1 MPAATSVRLMT
12 GSTRRLSEVA
22 RHLVIP
28 DGVVTSVFPRVERRL
43 RSVGVEFDEWQRGLG
58 QVALGCRADG
68 KYAATVGGVTAS
80 IPRQVGKTFW
90 GGRIL
95 VGLALEFPEMK
106 IAWTSHHNNTTMN
119 TFRSIQGLVR
129 RKGIYPLLDH
139 TSRSDGIRASR
150 GQEEIRFRNGSL
162 LIFGARE
169 QGFGR
174 GLDALDVEV
183 FDEAQILTL
192 KALEDMV
199 PATNQARHP
208 HGGLIFF
215 FGTPPR
221 PMDPG
226 EAFTAKR
233 EQALRDKP
241 EGQSV
246 FVHGDGVYVE
256 FGADPAAGIDDRS
269 QWPIMNP
276 SFPHRTP
283 IESMLRMRANIPDDD
298 AWRREAMG
306 IWPSSYGQ
314 VFDLVRW
321 STAPVLDRDVGLP
334 DSVVLAVAVAQDR
347 RWACIAAAGDVGG
360 GRILVLCHSMRGV
373 ARVAEKVAELSR
385 SRTVAEVVLVGAQ
398 ARALEP
404 DFVREDIDYV
414 VISGVEQGAGCAA
427 FQVGV
432 ADGTVVHT
440 GQAEL
445 DVAVANAKTR
455 RSGES
460 EVWDRRDPQVDD
472 SPLVACSAAFYRW
485 GLADSPVAAIY

>member
-1 MPAATSVRLMT
+1 MMVVRLTT

-28 DGVVTSVFPRVERRL
+28 EGIVTSVFPRVERRL
-43 RSVGVEFDEWQRGLG
+43 ASVGVGFDEWQRGLG

-68 KYAATVGGVTAS
+68 KYAATVGGVSAS

-95 VGLALEFPEMK
+95 VGLALEFPELK
-106 IAWTSHHNNTTMN
+106 VAWTSHHNRTTMN
-119 TFRSIQGLVR
+119 TFRSIQGFVR
-129 RKGIYPLLDH
+129 KKAIYPLLDH
-139 TSRSDGIRASR
+139 TSRSDGIRATN
-150 GQEEIRFRNGSL
+150 GEQEIRFRNGSL
-162 LIFGARE
+162 LMFGARE

-174 GLDALDVEV
+174 GLDELDVEV

-233 EQALRDKP
+233 EQALGGNP
-241 EGQSV
+241 EGQV
-246 FVHGDGVYVE
+246 VHVGGDGVWLE
-256 FGADPAAGIDDRS
+256 IGAAPDARVDDRS
-269 QWPIMNP
+269 QWPVMNP

-283 IESMLRMRANIPDDD
+283 VESMLRMRANIPDDD

-306 IWPSSYGQ
+306 IWPSSGGR
-314 VFDLVRW
+314 VFDLGQWALLGNSAAVD
-321 STAPVLDRDVGLP
+321 AMPGH
-334 DSVVLAVAVAQDR
+334 VVLAVAVAPDR
-347 RWACIAAAGDVGG
+347 SWSCIGVAGEGDS
-360 GRILVLCHSMRGV
+360 GRTVVLCFSMPGV
-373 ARVAEKVAELSR
+373 SSVAKKVAELSR
-385 SRTVAEVVLVGAQ
+385 VRGVDEVVLAGAQ
-398 ARALEP
+398 ARLLQP
-404 DFVREDIDYV
+404 DLVRVGVDFVVLSSSDM
-414 VISGVEQGAGCAA
+414 GAGCAA
-427 FQVGV
+427 FQVAV
-432 ADGTVVHT
+432 ADGLVEHAD
-440 GQAEL
+440 QSEL
-445 DVAVANAKTR
+445 NVAVANAKTR
-455 RSGES
+455 FSGES
-460 EVWDRRDPQVDD
+460 EVWDRRDPRVDD

-485 GLADSPVAAIY
+485 GLLDSPVAAIY

>member
-1 MPAATSVRLMT
+1 MT
-12 GSTRRLSEVA
+12 VSTRRLSEVA

-28 DGVVTSVFPRVERRL
+28 EGIVTSVFPRVERRL

-68 KYAATVGGVTAS
+68 KYAATVGGVSMS

-90 GGRIL
+90 GSRVL
-95 VGLALEFPEMK
+95 VGLALEFPGLK
-106 IAWTSHHNNTTMN
+106 VAWTSHHNRTTMN
-119 TFRSIQGLVR
+119 TFRSMQGFVK
-129 RKGIYPLLDH
+129 RKQIYPLLDH
-139 TSRSDGIRASR
+139 SARSDGIRAAA
-150 GQEEIRFRNGSL
+150 GEQEIRFKNGSVL
-162 LIFGARE
+162 MFGARE

-199 PATNQARHP
+199 PATNQAQHP

-221 PMDPG
+221 PVDPG

-233 EQALRDKP
+233 EQALRLKD

-246 FVHGDGVYVE
+246 AVGGDGVWVE
-256 FGADPAAGIDDRS
+256 IGAAPDAGIDDRS
-269 QWPIMNP
+269 QWPVMNP

-283 IESMLRMRANIPDDD
+283 VESMLRMRANIPDDD

-306 IWPSSYGQ
+306 IWPASGCQ

-334 DSVVLAVAVAQDR
+334 SSVVLAVAVAPDR
-347 RWACIAAAGDVGG
+347 RWACIAAAGDAGE
-360 GRILVLCHSMRGV
+360 GRTVVLCHSMRGV
-373 ARVAEKVAELSR
+373 RGVAEKVAELSR
-385 SRTVAEVVLVGAQ
+385 SRTVVEVVLAGAQ

-414 VISGVEQGAGCAA
+414 VMSGTEQGAGCAA
-427 FQVGV
+427 FQVAV

-460 EVWDRRDPQVDD
+460 EVWDRRDPGVDD

-485 GLADSPVAAIY
+485 RLADSPVAAIY